1 MVCSSLDHLTVNGNL
16 FLGSAVSRW
25 TCCFLRKLS
34 PLLTYYNLCILQCMS
49 LSMFCPVVSSCL
61 TMSPCPIEG
70 FGDQSFCWWF
80 WSKCLL
86 ILWEGLFGYMMIDL
100 QWPLICLAASRG
112 WWGGHELVNGYSFF
126 LLDHSKLDSAV
137 LVSDHCTIH

>member
-16 FLGSAVSRW
+16 FLGSAVSRS
-25 TCCFLRKLS
+25 TCCFLRNLS
-34 PLLTYYNLCILQCMS
+34 SLLTYYNLCILQCMS

-80 WSKCLL
+80 CSKCLL
-86 ILWEGLFGYMMIDL
+86 ILWEGSFGYMIIDL
-100 QWPLICLAASRG
+100 QWPLICLAASHG

-126 LLDHSKLDSAV
+126 VLEHSKLDSAV